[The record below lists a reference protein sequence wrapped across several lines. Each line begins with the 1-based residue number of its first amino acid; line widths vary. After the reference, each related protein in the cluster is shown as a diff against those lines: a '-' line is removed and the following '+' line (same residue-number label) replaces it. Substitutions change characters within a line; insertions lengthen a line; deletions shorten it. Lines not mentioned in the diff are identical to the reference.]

1 MSRKQKNIE
10 ILPKNDNS
18 VNSRSKIVRIDTGE
32 DYHKAKTLE
41 QWLFMKYEITYKA
54 YRNKSKNR
62 RNELRAEF
70 EADTGIDLK
79 EREKER
85 NMNHLNNRDYE
96 YSMNYLAS
104 IGIPFAPDGTPLGI
118 GWDD

>member
-1 MSRKQKNIE
+1 MSRKQNNIG

-18 VNSRSKIVRIDTGE
+18 VTCRSKIVCLDTGE
-32 DYHKAKTLE
+32 DYHKAKTLK
-41 QWLFMKYEITYKA
+41 QWLFTKYEITYKA

-62 RNELRAEF
+62 RTELRAEF

-79 EREKER
+79 EREREK
-85 NMNHLNNRDYE
+85 NMKQLNSREYE
-96 YSMNYLAS
+96 FSMNYLAS
-104 IGIPFAPDGTPLGI
+104 IGVPFTPDGTPLGI